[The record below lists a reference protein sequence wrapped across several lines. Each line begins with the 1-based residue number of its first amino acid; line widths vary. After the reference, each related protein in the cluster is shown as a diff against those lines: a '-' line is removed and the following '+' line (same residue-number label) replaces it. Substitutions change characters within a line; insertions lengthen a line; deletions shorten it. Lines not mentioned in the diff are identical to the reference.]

1 MMKQT
6 RIIRI
11 SFLICTICMVGCIL
25 ERLLFW

>member
-11 SFLICTICMVGCIL
+11 SFFDLYDLHGGCIL